1 MRYPPHAEVCRFD
14 IEIEEKGIEKGEEE
28 EKRRREEKVEQTLS
42 RGTSRG
48 PVLLPSDSLQWG
60 RCN

>member
-1 MRYPPHAEVCRFD
+1 MLEFVDLMYR
-14 IEIEEKGIEKGEEE
+14 IEGKGSKREKRKKKGEE
-28 EKRRREEKVEQTLS
+28 RKVEQTLS